1 MKNYKSTAER
11 FLEAASKTSD
21 IMLRLFYQKQI
32 IMDSL
37 LTDREIDRIADKV
50 IERIRFTADAS
61 EIIEAIDEI
70 QKKFDEWEGKK

>member
-1 MKNYKSTAER
+1 MKNYKSPTER
-11 FLEAASKTSD
+11 FIEAASKTGD
-21 IMLRLFYQKQI
+21 IMLRLLYQKQM

-37 LTDREIDRIADKV
+37 LTDRVIDRIADKV

>member
-1 MKNYKSTAER
+1 
-11 FLEAASKTSD
+11 
-21 IMLRLFYQKQI
+21 
-32 IMDSL
+32 MDSL